1 MEYTVTVFERE
12 GEVQVCLSACG
23 LSVSIDLDEAAVRLL
38 HERLGSAI
46 LRMPFSA
53 PEHTS

>member
-12 GEVQVCLSACG
+12 GEVQVCLSARG